1 MGAIFISTLA
11 VQALPHAHDPPQ
23 DQVELLAA
31 SIQPI
36 VAFMVLCSVA
46 VHGLSIPFFSL
57 GRRVHSVSRTWSR
70 HQSTDLSMGPEWAT
84 QTRRVVRAE
93 DVVVNRDRDMDEIDA
108 MELGNSDKIG
118 SEMSAADKDKV
129 LETARGEVTPRD
141 ENPPD
146 GGGTA
151 GEDTEWREGPHLIIE
166 HGRGP
171 GNEVGLY

>member
-11 VQALPHAHDPPQ
+11 VEQLPHAHDPPQ
-23 DQVELLAA
+23 NQVELLAA

-70 HQSTDLSMGPEWAT
+70 HQTADLVVGPEWAT
-84 QTRRVVRAE
+84 QTTRVTRAE
-93 DVVVNRDRDMDEIDA
+93 DIVVNHDRLSEEEADT
-108 MELGNSDKIG
+108 MELGQSDKLG
-118 SEMSAADKDKV
+118 SDKV
-129 LETARGEVTPRD
+129 SESPRD
-141 ENPPD
+141 EITPEDEIPPD
-146 GGGTA
+146 GGGRT
-151 GEDTEWREGPHLIIE
+151 GERTEWREGPHLIIE

-171 GNEVGLY
+171 GNEVCILN